1 MASELQPLSLL
12 FQNRLFRIPDYQRGY
27 AWRQSQLADFWDDL
41 INLQQDRYHYTGL
54 LSLKTLGKK
63 ETRDWG
69 SDLWVVDKGFKACHV
84 VDGQQ
89 RLTTFVILLNEIVSF
104 ARELKEN
111 EGKSDDEIVLGYDR
125 LKDVVAKYICQRRPP
140 NNHIN
145 TYLFGYEVD
154 NPSADYL
161 RYKIFNEPFSGTVNE
176 TYYTK
181 NLKFAK
187 SFFRENLAG
196 LYEKEGIDG
205 INGFYLKLT
214 LKLMFN
220 IHEIDDDYDVFVAFE
235 TMNNRGKKLTNLELL
250 KNRLIYLTT
259 LYSDKKFDEMEK
271 SHLRK
276 HINDAWKEVYFQLG
290 RNEHTPLS
298 DDEFLRAHWIIYFA
312 YSRKKGDDYIK
323 FLLNKFSAKNIFE
336 KKTVVLNDTSQDMAE
351 DVEFDEDAENEEDYA
366 EPETMEVS
374 KLEPLEIADYVNSL
388 KDIAKYWYDT
398 FFPMQSD
405 NLNANEKVLV
415 DRLNRIGIGHFRP
428 LVTAVISRKDI
439 SSDERTKVFKAI
451 ERFLFICFRM
461 GNFNATF
468 CSSEYYRA
476 ARSIYLRE
484 MEVAAL
490 SADINDTANANIEYA
505 VPNFVTKIEKHF
517 SNGGGFY
524 YWNSIKYFM
533 YEYEYSLAKMNNI
546 DKVSWE
552 MFTKVEKDKVSIEHI
567 LPQTPTKYYWRNQF
581 RQFNEEEIETL
592 AGALGNLL
600 PLSQSVNSSLQN
612 DSFEDKKTS
621 KIAGRRGY
629 ENGSHS
635 EIEVSKEKNWT
646 ARKIYIRSKALLQ
659 FMESRWEFSLTKDQM
674 DKLVYV
680 TFANDGRDVPEEL
693 PKDDNMSSSAST
705 NITKSATNTAVTDL
719 GTQQLKFWTSFVG
732 YCNRE
737 GRGDDIASRKPFAQN
752 WYDIP
757 VGADD
762 FHLSFTI
769 THSKYL
775 SLLIYAYDGDAF
787 SRLESNKVA
796 IETTFSDKLDW
807 YSSRENSMA
816 KRIIYKREGEV
827 FNPKKQEELFAW
839 MIDKFDELKN
849 ALALVGEIDSSFKAN
864 QSTEKFA
871 GLKAYLNEENKDFI
885 SLSFKEIEDIIGCD
899 LCRSAYNYP
908 AYWQPSSTHVLPN
921 NIIAA
926 GYRVSSVDLF
936 AQRVSLE
943 KHKFEHNQ

>member
-1 MASELQPLSLL
+1 MGNELQSLSQL

-41 INLQQDRYHYTGL
+41 INLQPDRYHYTGL
-54 LSLKTLGKK
+54 LSLNALGRK
-63 ETRDWG
+63 ETKEWG
-69 SDLWVVDKGFKACHV
+69 SDLWMIDKGFKACHI

-89 RLTTFVILLNEIVSF
+89 RLTTFVVLLNEIVSF
-104 ARELKEN
+104 TRELKEN
-111 EGKSDDEIVLGYDR
+111 EGKSDEEIVLGYDT
-125 LKDVVAKYICQRRPP
+125 LKDVVSKYICQRRPP
-140 NNHIN
+140 NNQIT

-161 RYKIFNEPFSGTVNE
+161 RYKIFNELFSGTVNE

-187 SFFRENLAG
+187 SFFRDNLAD
-196 LYEKEGIDG
+196 LYEKEGTDG
-205 INGFYLKLT
+205 INNFYLKLT
-214 LKLMFN
+214 LRLMFN

-259 LYSDKKFDEMEK
+259 LYLDQKFDELEK

-276 HINDAWKEVYFQLG
+276 QINDAWKEVYFQLG

-298 DDEFLRAHWIIYFA
+298 DDDFLRAHWIIYFA
-312 YSRKKGDDYIK
+312 YSRRKGDDYIK

-336 KKTVVLNDTSQDMAE
+336 KKTVVLNDVSQHMSEDM
-351 DVEFDEDAENEEDYA
+351 DYDDDAEEDYT
-366 EPETMEVS
+366 EPETVEVL
-374 KLEPLEIADYVNSL
+374 KLEPSEITDYVNSL
-388 KDIAKYWYDT
+388 KDMAKYWYDT
-398 FFPMQSD
+398 FFPMQSE
-405 NLNANEKVLV
+405 NLNADEKVWV
-415 DRLNRIGIGHFRP
+415 DKLNRIGIGHFRP
-428 LVTAVISRKDI
+428 LVTVIISRRDI
-439 SSDERTKVFKAI
+439 STDERVQVFKAI
-451 ERFLFICFRM
+451 ERFLFICFRI
-461 GNFNATF
+461 GYFNATF

-476 ARSIYLRE
+476 ARSIYLNE
-484 MEVAAL
+484 MEVEDL
-490 SADINDTANANIEYA
+490 ISDINDTTDVNIEYA

-517 SNGGGFY
+517 SNNGGFY

-533 YEYEYSLAKMNNI
+533 YEYEYSLAKKNNI

-581 RQFNEEEIETL
+581 RQFDDEEIEAL

-621 KIAGRRGY
+621 KISGRRGY

-646 ARKIYIRSKALLQ
+646 ARKIYRRSKAMLQ
-659 FMESRWEFSLTKDQM
+659 FMESRWEFSLTKEQM
-674 DKLVYV
+674 DKLIYV
-680 TFANDGRDVPEEL
+680 TFATDGREVPEVL
-693 PKDDNMSSSAST
+693 PMDEIPDSTSSI
-705 NITKSATNTAVTDL
+705 NTKVEINTETTHL
-719 GTQQLKFWTSFVG
+719 GNKQLKFWMNFVE
-732 YCNRE
+732 YCNQE
-737 GRGDDIASRKPFAQN
+737 GRDDDIASRKALAQN

-769 THSKYL
+769 TRSKYL
-775 SLLIYAYDGDAF
+775 SLIIYAYDGDTF

-796 IETTFSDKLDW
+796 IETLFGDKLDW
-807 YSSRENSMA
+807 YSSRENSTA
-816 KRIIYKREGEV
+816 KRIIYKREGEI
-827 FNPKKQEELFAW
+827 FNPQKQEELFSW
-839 MIDKFDELKN
+839 MIDKFEELKN
-849 ALALVGEIDSSFKAN
+849 ALVTVGEMDSSFKGG
-864 QSTEKFA
+864 QPTEKFSK
-871 GLKAYLNEENKDFI
+871 LKTYLQNVNKTMLT
-885 SLSFKEIEDIIGCD
+885 LSFKKIEDIIGSE
-899 LCRSAYNYP
+899 LCKSAYSYP
-908 AYWQPSSTHVLPN
+908 QYWQPSATHVLPN
-921 NIIAA
+921 TIIDA
-926 GYRVSSVDLF
+926 GYTISSVNLSTKQVML
-936 AQRVSLE
+936 AKE
-943 KHKFEHNQ
+943 